1 MIAPLAFFMG
11 MPFPI
16 GILGLSNNNQSA
28 IPWAWALN
36 GFFTVLGGYLAI
48 VISINSSFTTVLY
61 LALVIYGIALLVVR
75 KSVTIEKPGSV
86 LSQSQTAA
94 EAV

>member
-1 MIAPLAFFMG
+1 MG

-16 GILGLSNNNQSA
+16 GILGLANNNHAA

-48 VISINSSFTTVLY
+48 VISINSSFTAVL
-61 LALVIYGIALLVVR
+61 LLSLVIYGVALLVVR
-75 KSVTIEKPGSV
+75 KSVTIEEPRTVVTDSRN
-86 LSQSQTAA
+86 AA
-94 EAV
+94 ETV